1 MLLLIQY
8 SLLIA
13 VHVFTVVL
21 TLSGTTVVVPSDQ
34 WHATG
39 DGSDDNVILPAPQD
53 MLPDMTT
60 SETSASTDREHQE
73 TPEVQEEQTVTGASR
88 GKTYPAPMSARSDD
102 RADRL
107 GKYETERIVWC
118 GNRDVYTRLLSKE
131 IRIKCCKITSSL
143 ALKDPEE
150 TCHC

>member
-1 MLLLIQY
+1 MEY

-21 TLSGTTVVVPSDQ
+21 TLSGTTVVVPPGQ

-39 DGSDDNVILPAPQD
+39 DDSDESVILPAPQD

-88 GKTYPAPMSARSDD
+88 GKTHPAPMSARSDD